1 MDDSFLE
8 VLFDHPADGSFLA
21 WLADGGLWALLIVL
35 GAIVGWWL
43 VRKCLRRGLR
53 QAVRGLDQHEATADV
68 GMAVQ
73 AADSWISNALVA
85 VVFGVAA
92 TLGILNVLGN
102 NVDPAINF
110 LKDAGA
116 TTGNWFA
123 TDGLRILMIFFLSWV
138 VSRIAKRVI
147 PRALS
152 SIMLGQASTVDRDEV
167 MKRSQTLSSVFVG
180 AAVSL
185 IYVSALFM
193 VLTELSVP
201 IGPVLGGFGIAG
213 IAVGFGAQYLVRD
226 LIAGVFI
233 LAENQYRTG
242 DVVTIAGISGL
253 VESINL
259 RRTVLRDLD
268 GQVHVIPN
276 GEITVASNKTKYWS
290 RVNLDI
296 GVAYKEDVDRV
307 ITVLNDVGDE
317 IAADPYFGLMLIT
330 PPQVLR
336 LNSLD
341 DSAVTFKMLGDC
353 KPMKQWEIMGEMRK
367 RIKTRFD
374 AEGIEIPFP
383 HQTVYW
389 GEAQVPLAWDAVR
402 MDSYGKGVEPDLDLI
417 TPTVGEGP
425 AERAA
430 PTEEKRE
437 AVLAGVGAGVDTGAR
452 GPEDEKEIPMTPERR
467 EELLAAIAMA
477 TSARIGDADSDMRT
491 RKQMVDTTDSD

>member
-1 MDDSFLE
+1 MGDSFLDTF
-8 VLFDHPADGSFLA
+8 LGHPADGTFMA
-21 WLADGGLWALLIVL
+21 WLADGGLWAALIAV
-35 GAIVGWWL
+35 AAVVGWWV
-43 VRKCLRRGLR
+43 VRIILRRGLR
-53 QAVRGLDQHEATADV
+53 QAVQGLDQHEATADV

-73 AADSWISNALVA
+73 AADSWISNFLVA
-85 VVFGVAA
+85 AVFGIAA
-92 TLGILNVLGN
+92 VLGILHVLGN
-102 NVDPAINF
+102 NIDPAIDY
-110 LKDAGA
+110 LKDAGSA
-116 TTGNWFA
+116 TGNWLA
-123 TDGLRILMIFFLSWV
+123 TDGLRIVLILFMSWV
-138 VSRIAKRVI
+138 VTRVARRVI
-147 PRALS
+147 PRVMS
-152 SIMLGQASTVDRDEV
+152 SIMLGQASTADHDEV
-167 MKRSQTLSSVFVG
+167 LKRSETLSSVFVG
-180 AAVSL
+180 AAVAL

-226 LIAGVFI
+226 LIAGIFI

-276 GEITVASNKTKYWS
+276 GEITVSSNKTKYWS

-296 GVAYKEDVDRV
+296 GVAYKEDVDQV
-307 ITVLNDVGDE
+307 IEVLNEIGEE
-317 IAADPYFGLMLIT
+317 IAADPYYGLMLIT

-367 RIKTRFD
+367 RIKTRLD

-389 GEAQVPLAWDAVR
+389 GDAQPPFRPEVVADAVR
-402 MDSYGKGVEPDLDLI
+402 DTHVPPTMAPAAKPETTPTAEPTPVEVK
-417 TPTVGEGP
+417 PTVGSQDDLE
-425 AERAA
+425 
-430 PTEEKRE
+430 
-437 AVLAGVGAGVDTGAR
+437 
-452 GPEDEKEIPMTPERR
+452 MTPERR

-477 TSARIGDADSDMRT
+477 AASRVADATSMDIQARTLLVDTADSE
-491 RKQMVDTTDSD
+491 

>member
-1 MDDSFLE
+1 MDESFLE
-8 VLFDHPADGSFLA
+8 VLFDHPADGTFLA
-21 WLADGGLWALLIVL
+21 WLADGGLWALLIAL

-43 VRKCLRRGLR
+43 VRKFLRRGLR

-102 NVDPAINF
+102 NVEPAINF
-110 LKDAGA
+110 LKVAGA
-116 TTGNWFA
+116 TTGNWLA

-138 VSRIAKRVI
+138 ASRIAKRVV

-152 SIMLGQASTVDRDEV
+152 SIMLGQASTIDRDEV

-367 RIKTRFD
+367 RIKIRLDSLPVAIHSHRIPRERDLCLTPVNSLVWERNLDALSIEPCFD
-374 AEGIEIPFP
+374 ALAHLAHDFPLFHWLTVTEHLEGNRRIVQRIQAQDLWRGYQHQAEI
-383 HQTVYW
+383 
-389 GEAQVPLAWDAVR
+389 
-402 MDSYGKGVEPDLDLI
+402 
-417 TPTVGEGP
+417 
-425 AERAA
+425 
-430 PTEEKRE
+430 
-437 AVLAGVGAGVDTGAR
+437 GVGCDFVPNVVQHSDDSVNVFLVGH
-452 GPEDEKEIPMTPERR
+452 
-467 EELLAAIAMA
+467 
-477 TSARIGDADSDMRT
+477 AD
-491 RKQMVDTTDSD
+491 VEVHP

>member
-1 MDDSFLE
+1 MEDGFLNN
-8 VLFDHPADGSFLA
+8 LLGHPAEGSFMA
-21 WLADGGLWALLIVL
+21 WLVDGGLWAFLIAL
-35 GAIVGWWL
+35 GAVIAWWL
-43 VRKCLRRGLR
+43 VRMIARRGFR
-53 QAVRGLDQHEATADV
+53 QAIKGLDQHEATADV

-73 AADSWISNALVA
+73 AADSWITNFLIAA
-85 VVFGVAA
+85 VFAVAA
-92 TLGILNVLGN
+92 ILGILHVLGN
-102 NVDPAINF
+102 NVDPALDY
-110 LKDAGA
+110 LKTAGS
-116 TTGNWFA
+116 TTGNWLA
-123 TDGLRILMIFFLSWV
+123 TDGLRIVMILFLGWV
-138 VSRIAKRVI
+138 ATRIARRVI

-152 SIMLGQASTVDRDEV
+152 GIMLGQASTADHDEV
-167 MKRSQTLSSVFVG
+167 LKRSETLSSVFVG
-180 AAVSL
+180 AVVAL

-226 LIAGVFI
+226 LIAGIFI

-242 DVVTIAGISGL
+242 DVVTIAGKSGL

-307 ITVLNDVGDE
+307 IRVLNEIGEE
-317 IAADPYFGLMLIT
+317 IAADPYYGLMLIT

-367 RIKTRFD
+367 RIKIRLD

-389 GEAQVPLAWDAVR
+389 GDAQPPFRPEVVY
-402 MDSYGKGVEPDLDLI
+402 DSASPTERPQARPAPQVVDTKPPAFEPRI
-417 TPTVGEGP
+417 EKRPAATVGS
-425 AERAA
+425 R
-430 PTEEKRE
+430 
-437 AVLAGVGAGVDTGAR
+437 D
-452 GPEDEKEIPMTPERR
+452 DEPMTPERR
-467 EELLAAIAMA
+467 EELLAGLAIATASRIADANMDIK
-477 TSARIGDADSDMRT
+477 ARTLLVDS
-491 RKQMVDTTDSD
+491 SDGE

>member
-1 MDDSFLE
+1 MEESFLDK
-8 VLFDHPADGSFLA
+8 LLDNPADGTFLA
-21 WLADGGLWALLIVL
+21 WISDGGLWALLIAL
-35 GAIVGWWL
+35 GAVVGWWL
-43 VRKCLRRGLR
+43 VRRYLRRGLQ

-68 GMAVQ
+68 GMAVR
-73 AADSWISNALVA
+73 AADSWITNFLVA
-85 VVFGVAA
+85 AVFGVAA
-92 TLGILNVLGN
+92 TLGILSVLGSN
-102 NVDPAINF
+102 IDPAINF
-110 LKDAGA
+110 LKNAGA
-116 TTGNWFA
+116 TTGSWFA
-123 TDGLRILMIFFLSWV
+123 SDGLRIGMILFLSWIAT
-138 VSRIAKRVI
+138 RIAKRVI

-152 SIMLGQASTVDRDEV
+152 SIMLGQASIADRDEV

-180 AAVSL
+180 VAVSL

-226 LIAGVFI
+226 LIAGIFI

-290 RVNLDI
+290 RVHLDI

-307 ITVLNDVGDE
+307 IAVLNEIGDE
-317 IAADPYFGLMLIT
+317 IAADPYYGLMLIT

-353 KPMKQWEIMGEMRK
+353 KPMKQWELMGEMRR
-367 RIKTRFD
+367 RIKIRFD

-389 GEAQVPLAWDAVR
+389 GEGQVPLQWDAAR
-402 MDSYGKGVEPDLDLI
+402 MASYRKTAEPVTDI
-417 TPTVGEGP
+417 
-425 AERAA
+425 AA
-430 PTEEKRE
+430 PTVERE
-437 AVLAGVGAGVDTGAR
+437 PARQAAQPEIRRETVLAGTGI
-452 GPEDEKEIPMTPERR
+452 PEAEAEAETDIPMTPERR
-467 EELLAAIAMA
+467 EELLAAIAIA
-477 TSARIGDADSDMRT
+477 TSARVGDADSDIRMRT
-491 RKQMVDTTDSD
+491 LLVDTSDDE

>member
-1 MDDSFLE
+1 MDESFLQ
-8 VLFDHPADGSFLA
+8 VLFNHPTEGSFLA
-21 WLADGGLWALLIVL
+21 WLADGGLWALLIAL
-35 GAIVGWWL
+35 GAVIGWWL
-43 VRKCLRRGLR
+43 VRRFLHRGLR

-68 GMAVQ
+68 GLAVQ
-73 AADSWISNALVA
+73 AADSWISNLVVTA
-85 VVFGVAA
+85 VFGIAA

-102 NVDPAINF
+102 NIDPAIDF

-116 TTGNWFA
+116 TTGNWFV
-123 TDGLRILMIFFLSWV
+123 TEGLRILMIFFLSWV
-138 VSRIAKRVI
+138 VTRIARRVI
-147 PRALS
+147 PKALT
-152 SIMLGQASTVDRDEV
+152 SIMLGQASTVDREEV
-167 MKRSQTLSSVFVG
+167 MKRSETLSSVFVG

-193 VLTELSVP
+193 VLTELSIP

-226 LIAGVFI
+226 LIAGIFI

-242 DVVTIAGISGL
+242 DVVTVAGISGL

-296 GVAYKEDVDRV
+296 GVAYKENVDQV
-307 ITVLNDVGDE
+307 VEVLNDIGDE
-317 IAADPYFGLMLIT
+317 IAADPYYGLMLIT

-341 DSAVTFKMLGDC
+341 DSSVTFKMLGDC

-389 GEAQVPLAWDAVR
+389 GEAQVPLQWDAVR
-402 MDSYGKGVEPDLDLI
+402 MAGYGEPIPTDPGLTIPPVDEETATQP
-417 TPTVGEGP
+417 TPRKEQRAGAVTVVGDAAEAGP
-425 AERAA
+425 Q
-430 PTEEKRE
+430 K
-437 AVLAGVGAGVDTGAR
+437 
-452 GPEDEKEIPMTPERR
+452 PEDEVEIPMTPERR

-477 TSARIGDADSDMRT
+477 TSARLGDADSETRS

>member
-1 MDDSFLE
+1 MEESFLDRLLGNP
-8 VLFDHPADGSFLA
+8 VDGTFFS
-21 WLADGGLWALLIVL
+21 WLAGGGLWAFLIAF
-35 GAIVGWWL
+35 GAILGWWL
-43 VRKCLRRGLR
+43 VRVVLRRGLR
-53 QAVRGLDQHEATADV
+53 QAVKGLDQHDATADV
-68 GMAVQ
+68 GMVVQ
-73 AADSWISNALVA
+73 AADSWISNFLVA

-92 TLGILNVLGN
+92 ILAILHVLGN
-102 NVDPAINF
+102 NVDPAINY
-110 LKDAGA
+110 LKSAGSA
-116 TTGNWFA
+116 TGIWLA
-123 TDGLRILMIFFLSWV
+123 TDGLRIVLILFMSWIV
-138 VSRIAKRVI
+138 TRIARRVI
-147 PRALS
+147 PRVLS
-152 SIMLGQASTVDRDEV
+152 SVMLGQASTADHDEV
-167 MKRSQTLSSVFVG
+167 LKRSETLSSVFVG
-180 AAVSL
+180 AAVAL

-242 DVVTIAGISGL
+242 DVVSLSGISGL

-290 RVNLDI
+290 RVNLDV
-296 GVAYKEDVDRV
+296 GVAYKEDVERV
-307 ITVLNDVGDE
+307 VEVLNDIGDE
-317 IAADPYFGLMLIT
+317 IAADPYYGLMLIT

-353 KPMKQWEIMGEMRK
+353 KPMKQWEIMGELRK
-367 RIKTRFD
+367 RIKIRLD

-389 GEAQVPLAWDAVR
+389 GEAQPPFRSDYTPATPATAPVP
-402 MDSYGKGVEPDLDLI
+402 
-417 TPTVGEGP
+417 TPQP
-425 AERAA
+425 A
-430 PTEEKRE
+430 RE
-437 AVLAGVGAGVDTGAR
+437 AV
-452 GPEDEKEIPMTPERR
+452 GPVSPSESIENDDGIITPERR
-467 EELLAAIAMA
+467 EEELASVAMA
-477 TSARIGDADSDMRT
+477 ANARIAEADPDVRT
-491 RKQMVDTTDSD
+491 HTLLIDTDDNE

>member
-1 MDDSFLE
+1 MEESFLDK
-8 VLFDHPADGSFLA
+8 LLDYPADGSFLA
-21 WLADGGLWALLIVL
+21 WVADGGLWAFLIGL
-35 GAIVGWWL
+35 GAVVGWWL
-43 VRKCLRRGLR
+43 VRRALRRGLR

-73 AADSWISNALVA
+73 AADSWISNFLVA
-85 VVFGVAA
+85 VIFAVAA
-92 TLGILNVLGN
+92 TLGILRVLGN
-102 NVDPAINF
+102 NIDPAINF

-116 TTGNWFA
+116 TTGSWFA
-123 TDGLRILMIFFLSWV
+123 TDGLRIVLILFLSWV

-152 SIMLGQASTVDRDEV
+152 SIMLGQASAADHDEV
-167 MKRSQTLSSVFVG
+167 RKRSQTLSSVFVG

-307 ITVLNDVGDE
+307 VALLNEVGDE
-317 IAADPYFGLMLIT
+317 IAADPYYGLMLIT

-336 LNSLD
+336 LDSLD
-341 DSAVTFKMLGDC
+341 DSAVTFKILGDC
-353 KPMKQWEIMGEMRK
+353 KPMKQWEIMGELRR
-367 RIKTRFD
+367 RIKNRFD

-389 GEAQVPLAWDAVR
+389 GEGQVPLQWDAAR
-402 MDSYGKGVEPDLDLI
+402 MAGYEKTAEPVPD
-417 TPTVGEGP
+417 T
-425 AERAA
+425 AA
-430 PTEEKRE
+430 PTVEREPAWLAAQPETRRE
-437 AVLAGVGAGVDTGAR
+437 AVYAGAGR
-452 GPEDEKEIPMTPERR
+452 PEVEADIPMTPERR
-467 EELLAAIAMA
+467 EELLAAVAA
-477 TSARIGDADSDMRT
+477 AAAARIGDADLDIRART
-491 RKQMVDTTDSD
+491 RMIDLDDNE

>member
-8 VLFDHPADGSFLA
+8 VLFNHPAEGTFLA
-21 WLADGGLWALLIVL
+21 WLVDGGLWALLIAL
-35 GAIVGWWL
+35 GAVVGWWL
-43 VRKCLRRGLR
+43 VRRFLRRGIR
-53 QAVRGLDQHEATADV
+53 QAIRGLDQHEATADV

-73 AADSWISNALVA
+73 AADSWISNILVA
-85 VVFGVAA
+85 AVFGVAA
-92 TLGILNVLGN
+92 VLGILVVLGN
-102 NVDPAINF
+102 NVDPAIDF

-116 TTGNWFA
+116 NAGNWLA
-123 TDGLRILMIFFLSWV
+123 TGGLRILMIFFLAWI

-152 SIMLGQASTVDRDEV
+152 SIMRGQASTVDRDEV
-167 MKRSQTLSSVFVG
+167 MKRSETLSSVFVG
-180 AAVSL
+180 VAVSL

-226 LIAGVFI
+226 LIAGIFI
-233 LAENQYRTG
+233 IAENQYRTG

-307 ITVLNDVGDE
+307 VEVLNDIGDE
-317 IAADPYFGLMLIT
+317 IAADPYYGLMLIT

-341 DSAVTFKMLGDC
+341 DSSVTFKMLGDC
-353 KPMKQWEIMGEMRK
+353 KPMKQWEITGELRK

-389 GEAQVPLAWDAVR
+389 GEGQLPLQWDSVR
-402 MDSYGKGVEPDLDLI
+402 MADYGKAAEPDIGVPVEP
-417 TPTVGEGP
+417 
-425 AERAA
+425 A
-430 PTEEKRE
+430 RE
-437 AVLAGVGAGVDTGAR
+437 PVLVGAGDDGGIGVPE
-452 GPEDEKEIPMTPERR
+452 PEDEIEIPMTPERR
-467 EELLAAIAMA
+467 EELLAAIAIA
-477 TSARIGDADSDMRT
+477 TSARVGDADSDIRT
-491 RKQMVDTTDSD
+491 RTQIVDTIDSD